1 MFKSIEG
8 ATTIPFPFN
17 LYFITFTD
25 ISSPVCPTIFW
36 QLHLEQNDL
45 KAQQDVKKIY
55 FFWDGIVFTPRAA
68 VLGAP

>member
-45 KAQQDVKKIY
+45 KAQQDVKKKSI
-55 FFWDGIVFTPRAA
+55 FSGMELCSLLEQLF
-68 VLGAP
+68 